1 MRKWIGIA
9 AVTMAGLTGGA
20 LWAYAQVQPNNPRP
34 APPLQ
39 VQPPPQIIS
48 GADFGFRVDSVA
60 PDGTPSGKIVV
71 RQKGEWVEVRV
82 TAAARRIDVV
92 K

>member
-1 MRKWIGIA
+1 MVKSICASIIVLLA
-9 AVTMAGLTGGA
+9 FAGGV
-20 LWAYAQVQPNNPRP
+20 LWAQAKN
-34 APPLQ
+34 

-60 PDGTPSGKIVV
+60 PDGTPSGKVVV
-71 RQKGEWVEVRV
+71 RQKGEWVEVALAGGV
-82 TAAARRIDVV
+82 RRLNV

>member
-1 MRKWIGIA
+1 MRNWIGA
-9 AVTMAGLTGGA
+9 ATVMAVAFAGGV
-20 LWAYAQVQPNNPRP
+20 LWAQPKN
-34 APPLQ
+34 

-48 GADFGFRVDSVA
+48 GADFGFRVDSIA

-71 RQKGEWVEVRV
+71 RQKGEWVEVALTGGV
-82 TAAARRIDVV
+82 RRLNV

>member
-1 MRKWIGIA
+1 
-9 AVTMAGLTGGA
+9 MALGAMFAGGV
-20 LWAYAQVQPNNPRP
+20 LWAQPKN
-34 APPLQ
+34 

-60 PDGTPSGKIVV
+60 PDGTPNGKIVV
-71 RQKGEWVEVRV
+71 RQKGEWVEV
-82 TAAARRIDVV
+82 ALAGGLRRLNV